1 MHFPQAWGLIVCTP
15 LVASKWGF
23 NGVLYTE
30 QHNTPLT
37 GKTNASKEWDGQ
49 KENNRKMHLVKH
61 DPDALHVTSPG
72 MQPHFDGIDFL
83 WEPM

>member
-1 MHFPQAWGLIVCTP
+1 MHFPQAWGLIVSMP

-30 QHNTPLT
+30 HHSTPLT
-37 GKTNASKEWDGQ
+37 GKSNTSKVWDGK
-49 KENNRKMHLVKH
+49 KENNKKMHLVKH
-61 DPDALHVTSPG
+61 DPDALQVNSPD
-72 MQPHFDGIDFL
+72 MQHHFDFL